1 MMTRPLTCRNR
12 LLPAATALALA
23 LALGACATGGGADA
37 ATATTAAATDFNAAP
52 LLDRADEA
60 LDDGL
65 TEVASGHY
73 QVVLRHDAENPRAR
87 LGMAEINLAAGRGD
101 AARPQFEAL
110 AGHPDLAPRARQGLG
125 LALLKAGNPDKARAP
140 LEAAVL
146 ADPGLWRAWNAL
158 ATVHD
163 RAADWAEARRC
174 YDAAL
179 AAAPDSQRGIIENN
193 LGFSLVLQGHYQ
205 DAVPHLMEAARR
217 QRDMDLPRTN
227 LRLALAWQGRY
238 DEAVAGARPAER
250 AAVLNNVGYVALLRG
265 DYPQA
270 ESLLSRAVEASP
282 SHFASAHGNLAHL
295 KAVRGDAL

>member
-1 MMTRPLTCRNR
+1 MTFPLTCPNR
-12 LLPAATALALA
+12 LLPAAVTVALA
-23 LALGACATGGGADA
+23 LALGACATGGGSDPAATPVAAITTFDA
-37 ATATTAAATDFNAAP
+37 AP
-52 LLDRADEA
+52 VLDRADEA

-73 QVVLRHDAENPRAR
+73 QMVLRQDPENRRAR

-110 AGHPDLAPRARQGLG
+110 AEDPDLGARARQGLG
-125 LALLKAGNPDKARAP
+125 LALLKAGQPDKARAP

-146 ADPGLWRAWNAL
+146 ADAGLWRAWNAL

-163 RAADWAEARRC
+163 HGGDWAEARRC

-179 AAAPDSQRGIIENN
+179 AAAPTSQRGIVENN
-193 LGFSLVLQGHYQ
+193 LGFSLVLQHRY
-205 DAVPHLMEAARR
+205 DEAVPHLLEAARR
-217 QRDMDLPRTN
+217 QRDMELPRTN

-238 DEAVAGARPAER
+238 DEAVAGARDGER

-265 DYPQA
+265 DYQQA
-270 ESLLSRAVEASP
+270 ESLLSRAVDDSP
-282 SHFASAHGNLAHL
+282 SHFAPAHSNLAHL